1 MYLPTLLQ
9 QLNFNI
15 AFNNGFTLLTCI
27 CMVVCI
33 GIIVLISITL
43 PCTIILSVAFLQQ
56 WGSKKSLLAVNS
68 GGTVQILTEHIM
80 NTHFNQQVNMSAL

>member
-1 MYLPTLLQ
+1 MYGCMYWHHSVDQ
-9 QLNFNI
+9 YH
-15 AFNNGFTLLTCI
+15 LT
-27 CMVVCI
+27 
-33 GIIVLISITL
+33 IIVLISITL

>member
-1 MYLPTLLQ
+1 MYWHHSVDQ
-9 QLNFNI
+9 YY
-15 AFNNGFTLLTCI
+15 LT
-27 CMVVCI
+27 MHD
-33 GIIVLISITL
+33 
-43 PCTIILSVAFLQQ
+43 ILSVAFLQQ